1 MKYHKSYDHLLVVLS
16 KGENI
21 IEKLSEVCRNENI
34 LSGFFNGIGAVSQ
47 VEMAHFDPVK
57 KQYSYKQMSGL
68 PADLPAKALAQAGA
82 SAQVGALEIVSLTGN
97 ITRKD
102 GEVVIHSHISVSAE
116 DMLCYGGHLKEAVV
130 GPTCEITLTDLKVT
144 ILRTP
149 DKDTGLNLIQ

>member
-1 MKYHKSYDHLLVVLS
+1 MIVLA
-16 KGENI
+16 KGDKI

-47 VEMAHFDPVK
+47 VEMAHFDPAK
-57 KQYSYKQMSGL
+57 KQYHSKHMS
-68 PADLPAKALAQAGA
+68 
-82 SAQVGALEIVSLTGN
+82 GALEIVSLIGN

-102 GEVVIHSHISVSAE
+102 DEVVIHGHISISAE

-130 GPTCEITLTDLKVT
+130 GPTCEITLTDLKTT

>member
-1 MKYHKSYDHLLVVLS
+1 MKYHKSYDHLLIVLS
-16 KGENI
+16 SGDKI

-47 VEMAHFDPVK
+47 VEMAHFDTVK
-57 KQYSYKQMSGL
+57 KQYSYKQMS
-68 PADLPAKALAQAGA
+68 
-82 SAQVGALEIVSLTGN
+82 GALEIVSLTGN

-102 GEVVIHSHISVSAE
+102 GEVVVHSHISVSAE

-130 GPTCEITLTDLKVT
+130 GPTCEITLTDLKTT
-144 ILRTP
+144 ILRTL

>member
-1 MKYHKSYDHLLVVLS
+1 MKYHKSYDHLLIVLS
-16 KGENI
+16 KGDKI

-34 LSGFFNGIGAVSQ
+34 LSGFFNAIGAVSQ

-57 KQYSYKQMSGL
+57 KQYSYKQMSG
-68 PADLPAKALAQAGA
+68 
-82 SAQVGALEIVSLTGN
+82 ALEIVSLTGN

-102 GEVVIHSHISVSAE
+102 GEVVVHSHISVSAE

-130 GPTCEITLTDLKVT
+130 GPTCEITLTDLKTT
-144 ILRTP
+144 ILRTL

>member
-1 MKYHKSYDHLLVVLS
+1 MKYHKSYDHLLIVMS
-16 KGENI
+16 KGDKI

-47 VEMAHFDPVK
+47 VEMAHFDTVK
-57 KQYSYKQMSGL
+57 KQYSYKQMS
-68 PADLPAKALAQAGA
+68 
-82 SAQVGALEIVSLTGN
+82 GALEIVSLTGN

-102 GEVVIHSHISVSAE
+102 GEVVVHSHISVSAE

-130 GPTCEITLTDLKVT
+130 GPTCEITLTDLKTT
-144 ILRTP
+144 ILRTL